1 MIIPV
6 IENSELSKILNN
18 NQHLDYFILIG
29 ASQPSGNKAIEKTV
43 LNIINLVPRPKKA
56 YSIIYINTLAA
67 KPSRYFRSFGLA
79 IFRVLC

>member
-67 KPSRYFRSFGLA
+67 KNCFEDFKKA
-79 IFRVLC
+79 I